1 MEEKNW
7 FVLYTKPRWEKKI
20 AGVLSSMGLES
31 YCPLNRVERRWSDRR
46 KLVAEP
52 LFRCYV
58 FVKVSQDEMFRP
70 LEVNGVLN
78 YIYWMKKPAPV
89 KDHEIE
95 KIKRF
100 LTEHSEV
107 ALERLDVAV
116 NEPVII
122 KYGPLMDKKGR
133 VTQVREKYI
142 KVAIR
147 SLGYSLV
154 ATVNKSGVAK
164 VPEPERQLGEYSEF

>member
-1 MEEKNW
+1 MKSW
-7 FVLYTKPRWEKKI
+7 YVLYTKPRWEKKI
-20 AGVLSSMGLES
+20 AGVLASRGFES

-46 KLVAEP
+46 KTISEP

-58 FVKVSQDEMFRP
+58 FVRVSHDELYRP

-78 YIYWMKKPAPV
+78 YIHWMKKPAPV

-95 KIKRF
+95 DIRRF
-100 LTEHSEV
+100 LSEYSEV
-107 ALERLDVAV
+107 HLEKTNIAV
-116 NEPVII
+116 NDSVVIR
-122 KYGPLMDKKGR
+122 YGPLMDKTGK
-133 VTQVREKYI
+133 VTLVKENYV

-154 ATVNKSGVAK
+154 ASVSRTGIRKLESI
-164 VPEPERQLGEYSEF
+164 S